1 MSELLTMVTENS
13 KPSIYLEGDLIASD
27 GKYLGEGTDFR
38 PIHCTELREKLH
50 NRGWGNE
57 CFKFYSSLDTET
69 AVGENTIRIQR
80 KTFKYKIDLAENY
93 TISDNYLDDGL
104 PIINQSAESGSSP
117 SPDVVIPKVDI
128 DLISNE
134 VNNAY
139 NFVYE
144 NQRGER
150 ELRITRTSKDKIDI
164 VDDSITIPMIDSST
178 TSIYTNTLDL
188 NDLINHANTPGISAK
203 ADVTFLY
210 STATDNNMIC
220 GGDISFNAFDIDSDG
235 NVIKDNMIFNKEKV
249 RVEYINGIIR
259 IFPTSNDINECIL
272 SDVIITYGNLKK

>member
-1 MSELLTMVTENS
+1 LNQLTKSIDNKNNFIKLNNKFHINKSNDKISLKSLYSKTKQFVNKSTEKNHLNQ
-13 KPSIYLEGDLIASD
+13 ILNNMTRNI
-27 GKYLGEGTDFR
+27 
-38 PIHCTELREKLH
+38 
-50 NRGWGNE
+50 
-57 CFKFYSSLDTET
+57 
-69 AVGENTIRIQR
+69 
-80 KTFKYKIDLAENY
+80 TFLNQKNY

-144 NQRGER
+144 SQRGER
-150 ELRITRTSKDKIDI
+150 ELRITRTSKDKVDI

-210 STATDNNMIC
+210 STDNNIIC